1 MANLNFKRD
10 TKIFEL
16 KHSEINALVATTQR
30 SIEERD
36 SEKLADL
43 HLQLTNFYIS
53 KAAEQGFNKI
63 KNYCP
68 SNARARQIYIN
79 ALEEKEYKV
88 EYHKKFNY
96 AYISW

>member
-10 TKIFEL
+10 TKAFDL
-16 KHSEINALVATTQR
+16 KHGRINALIATTQR

-36 SEKLADL
+36 SEKLANL
-43 HLQLTNFYIS
+43 HLQLTDFYIS
-53 KAAEQGFNKI
+53 KAAERGFNKI

-79 ALEEKEYKV
+79 TLKEKEYKV